1 MLCSDRAET
10 RVVGE
15 PGSEPPAPS
24 DGSGPLNP
32 GRPKAEGSR
41 LGAELPGAEQPG
53 AGLADDGRPGAAP
66 HGHETPN
73 AGSSAQDW
81 PGSGQPEAQ
90 QSEEGRTDAGP
101 VLRLSDLQVHYP
113 GSAEPT
119 LAGLDLTLQRGQSL
133 ALVGPSGCGKST
145 VARAVLQLLPEGSR
159 CEGGLELAGRDPRRL
174 DRGALR
180 RLRGEAVGLVFQD
193 PMTRLNPLM
202 TIGAHLQDTLE
213 AHRPQWRRQ
222 QARRRAEELLR
233 RVGINPDRYDSYPHA
248 FSGGMRQR
256 LAIALALALDPPLVI
271 ADEPTTSLDVA
282 VAGQVMAELVQLCQ
296 ESGSALL
303 LISHDLALAGRWC
316 QERGVLEQ
324 GRLVERAPARQL
336 LLEPRSAL
344 AQRLVR
350 AAREREG
357 GRRPEPPA
365 APLLLELDD
374 LRSWHPLPSPPWN
387 PRWLKAVDGVSLRL
401 QAGETIGLVGASG
414 CGKSSLCRALMGLA
428 PLRGGVVRLQGQ
440 DLRRLRGGALRRA
453 RRDLQMVFQDPLAC
467 LNPQMS
473 VGDAVADPLLIHGL
487 AGRREARERMR
498 ALLAQVGLDPPEAFE
513 RRRPRQLS
521 GGQQQRVAIARAL
534 ILQPKVLLCDESVS
548 MLDAEVQAEVLG
560 LLRRLQEQ
568 LGLGMLF
575 VTHDLAVASG
585 FCHRVIVLE
594 GGRIVE
600 QGPGARLLANPRA
613 PITRTLVEACPR
625 LPRPEAEGSGAGRA
639 QPTPA

>member
-10 RVVGE
+10 RDVGE
-15 PGSEPPAPS
+15 PGSEPPTPS
-24 DGSGPLNP
+24 GGSGPLNLDRHNVEP
-32 GRPKAEGSR
+32 FRAGTGHAN
-41 LGAELPGAEQPG
+41 
-53 AGLADDGRPGAAP
+53 AGLANVGPSAAQ
-66 HGHETPN
+66 
-73 AGSSAQDW
+73 AG
-81 PGSGQPEAQ
+81 
-90 QSEEGRTDAGP
+90 EGP
-101 VLRLSDLQVHYP
+101 LLRLSDLWVAYP
-113 GSAEPT
+113 GSSEPT
-119 LAGLDLTLQRGQSL
+119 LAGLDLSLERGQSL

-145 VARAVLQLLPEGSR
+145 VARAVLQLLPAGSR

-180 RLRGEAVGLVFQD
+180 QLRGEAVGLVFQD

-202 TIGAHLQDTLE
+202 TIGAHLQDTLA

-222 QARRRAEELLR
+222 QARRRAVELLR

-282 VAGQVMAELVQLCQ
+282 VAGQVMAELVGLCQ

-316 QERGVLEQ
+316 QEMGVLEQ

-336 LLEPRSAL
+336 LLAPRSAL
-344 AQRLVR
+344 AQRLVH

-357 GRRPEPPA
+357 GQRAEPPPS
-365 APLLLELDD
+365 PLLLELED

-401 QAGETIGLVGASG
+401 RAGETIGLVGASG

-428 PLRGGVVRLQGQ
+428 PVRGGVVRLQGQ

-473 VGDAVADPLLIHGL
+473 VGSAVADPLLIHGL
-487 AGRREARERMR
+487 ASRSEARQRVR
-498 ALLAQVGLDPPEAFE
+498 ALLAQVGLEPPEAFE
-513 RRRPRQLS
+513 QRRPRQLS

-548 MLDAEVQAEVLG
+548 MLDAEVQAEVLE
-560 LLRRLQEQ
+560 LLGRLQER

-585 FCHRVIVLE
+585 FCHQVIVLE

-600 QGPGARLLANPRA
+600 QGPGARLLANPQA

-625 LPRPEAEGSGAGRA
+625 LPRPELEGGWESPG
-639 QPTPA
+639 QPAPL